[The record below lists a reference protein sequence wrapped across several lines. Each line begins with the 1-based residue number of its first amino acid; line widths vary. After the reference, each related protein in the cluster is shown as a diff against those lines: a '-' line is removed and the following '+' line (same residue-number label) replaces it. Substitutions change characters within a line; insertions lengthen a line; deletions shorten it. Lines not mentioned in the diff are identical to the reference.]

1 MENFCLCLFIIITMI
16 KIENKLL
23 NFIIKAAKPITANI
37 KMVSKYR
44 NVGNLNY
51 YKFSIAKISK
61 IQK

>member
-1 MENFCLCLFIIITMI
+1 MI